1 MNHSRGNHAGAD
13 VVTTR
18 APRLRAGGHGYR
30 TARARVLGLVAGA
43 STIAA
48 ACAAG
53 LPLISVDAATQTTGR
68 PAVTPTFLS
77 DISNPGGVAPLYP
90 AGGAADSSG
99 TMWIAD
105 SGGSRIDRIDSHGNL
120 SYVTPT
126 SGAQLSNPRNLS
138 LDVSNPTDM
147 WITDTGN
154 NGLVEMT
161 TSGTVLKR
169 LAASTTPALILKSPF
184 GNDNDTSN
192 VYVADTY
199 DHRVIAVSKATG
211 AIVWTTDTSCPSPGG
226 KHLLRI
232 RDVAVGSD
240 GNIYAADTD
249 NNRIVEF
256 AASNGACIGSGWSGV
271 TGHTLKAPRALES
284 DGNGG
289 LWIADDGGGS
299 ALLHYSDSG
308 TTFYGSTTNAGGG
321 GFVEPEGVF
330 RDGSNIVVADPFGF
344 RTISFTVSAGVPSA
358 TGTAFYKG
366 GPVLGGFNNPFG
378 VAYAPDGDCYVSDM
392 FNQRIERFTGCT
404 GTPIATGRFGGGKG
418 SMQNPRG
425 ISISPDGSTV
435 ILTNSEDERIDL
447 FNATTLAFEQSITPV
462 AAQCG
467 GKKMYFPYQSAYDAA
482 NSSYWVADTN
492 NNRILDVSS
501 TGSCL
506 ADWTASGQ
514 VIAPR
519 GIAWDGTNVWVAD
532 AQTGAILR
540 CSTTGTC
547 AAVAKRTGTPT
558 KVTSP
563 WNLTISGGDLYI
575 ADEGA
580 SKVTAMSMTAP
591 YSLVFSFGTPGTNPS
606 LGQLGSPRSVAVN
619 PVNGQIAVADF
630 QNNDISIWS

>member
-1 MNHSRGNHAGAD
+1 
-13 VVTTR
+13 
-18 APRLRAGGHGYR
+18 
-30 TARARVLGLVAGA
+30 
-43 STIAA
+43 
-48 ACAAG
+48 
-53 LPLISVDAATQTTGR
+53 
-68 PAVTPTFLS
+68 
-77 DISNPGGVAPLYP
+77 
-90 AGGAADSSG
+90 
-99 TMWIAD
+99 
-105 SGGSRIDRIDSHGNL
+105 
-120 SYVTPT
+120 
-126 SGAQLSNPRNLS
+126 
-138 LDVSNPTDM
+138 
-147 WITDTGN
+147 
-154 NGLVEMT
+154 
-161 TSGTVLKR
+161 
-169 LAASTTPALILKSPF
+169 
-184 GNDNDTSN
+184 
-192 VYVADTY
+192 
-199 DHRVIAVSKATG
+199 
-211 AIVWTTDTSCPSPGG
+211 
-226 KHLLRI
+226 
-232 RDVAVGSD
+232 
-240 GNIYAADTD
+240 
-249 NNRIVEF
+249 
-256 AASNGACIGSGWSGV
+256 
-271 TGHTLKAPRALES
+271 
-284 DGNGG
+284 
-289 LWIADDGGGS
+289 
-299 ALLHYSDSG
+299 
-308 TTFYGSTTNAGGG
+308 
-321 GFVEPEGVF
+321 
-330 RDGSNIVVADPFGF
+330 
-344 RTISFTVSAGVPSA
+344 
-358 TGTAFYKG
+358 
-366 GPVLGGFNNPFG
+366 
-378 VAYAPDGDCYVSDM
+378 VSDM
-392 FNQRIERFTGCT
+392 FNQRIERFIGCT

-501 TGSCL
+501 TGACL
-506 ADWTASGQ
+506 ADWTASGT

-532 AQTGAILR
+532 AQTGEILR

-547 AAVAKRTGTPT
+547 TAVAKKTGTPT